1 MTTKTLPPIPP
12 KLQALGR
19 SVVRWLEDAIKVI
32 TTADSTLGTHT
43 ALEAAHGSNGTII
56 GANDTATTSTRG
68 LMLVAAASANAG
80 TTSVSVTS
88 ADATAASPA
97 YVQAQVQSVV
107 TLANET
113 KADVNQL
120 ATDLN
125 TAIASLNDLK
135 AKLRTAGIIAT

>member
-1 MTTKTLPPIPP
+1 MATTLPPIPP

-43 ALEAAHGSNGTII
+43 ALTTAHGSNGQIV
-56 GANDTATTSTRG
+56 GANDIASTTARG
-68 LMLVAAASANAG
+68 IVFRAAASGDASA
-80 TTSVSVTS
+80 SAVSVTS
-88 ADATAASPA
+88 PNAATQSGV
-97 YVQAQVQSVV
+97 YVQADVQTIA

-113 KADVNQL
+113 KGDVNQL
-120 ATDLN
+120 TTDLN

-135 AKLRTAGIIAT
+135 AKLRAAGIIAT